1 MFQNIRA
8 VLFDLDGTL
17 IDSAPDLG
25 AAADKMRTDRGLPS
39 LPLERYRPM
48 AGAGARGM
56 LGEAFGMAPD
66 HPDFLTM
73 REEFFVNYESCMTAR
88 TSIFEGVP
96 ELVSQILRRNLAWGV
111 VTNKA
116 TRFTDPLTRAIPLFA
131 TAGAVISGDTTPH
144 AKPHPAPLLE
154 AASRLKLEPGQCIY
168 VGDDERDILAGLA
181 AGMGTVAATYGYLGA
196 KTNPAGGG
204 AHAAVK
210 SPVELLQLQHGR
222 PTPPDWSWPP
232 GIRRLLR
239 QFPCPQRG
247 LQECRAH
254 RPPHRCTA
262 PAPVSSATPLR
273 AKGLDGVL
281 HGEWYLR

>member
-1 MFQNIRA
+1 MFHNIRA

-66 HPDFLTM
+66 HPDFMTM
-73 REEFFVNYESCMTAR
+73 REEFFVNYESRMTER
-88 TSIFEGVP
+88 TSIFDGVP
-96 ELVSQILRRNLAWGV
+96 ELVSQILQRNMAWGV

-116 TRFTDPLTRAIPLFA
+116 ARFTDPLTRSIPLFV
-131 TAGAVISGDTTPH
+131 TARAVVSGDTTPH

-154 AASRLKLEPGQCIY
+154 AAARLKVEPGQCIY
-168 VGDDERDILAGLA
+168 VGDDERDIVAGLA

-196 KTNPAGGG
+196 KTNPMEWG
-204 AHAAVK
+204 AHAAIK
-210 SPVELLQLQHGR
+210 SPFELLQLLG
-222 PTPPDWSWPP
+222 
-232 GIRRLLR
+232 
-239 QFPCPQRG
+239 
-247 LQECRAH
+247 
-254 RPPHRCTA
+254 
-262 PAPVSSATPLR
+262 SA
-273 AKGLDGVL
+273 
-281 HGEWYLR
+281 